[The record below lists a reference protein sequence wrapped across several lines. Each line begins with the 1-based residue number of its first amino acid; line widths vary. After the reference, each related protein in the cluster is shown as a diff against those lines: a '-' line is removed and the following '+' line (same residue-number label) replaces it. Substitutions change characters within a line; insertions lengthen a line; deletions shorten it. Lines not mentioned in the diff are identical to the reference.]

1 MEAADKPLVLSR
13 REGKDGQGIPRGGAR
28 PFRFKTRFGTVAL
41 ARTRIRPRADGSLEV
56 PAATTWRT
64 GHHEELTRG
73 LHPSIGER
81 MLEDSTG
88 VSRRDVCHSAGEED
102 LVCRSTFWDVVPE

>member
-13 REGKDGQGIPRGGAR
+13 REGQDGQGIPRGGTR
-28 PFRFKTRFGTVAL
+28 PFRFQTRFGAVAIG
-41 ARTRIRPRADGSLEV
+41 RTRIRPRADGSLEV

-64 GHHEELTRG
+64 GHPEELTWG
-73 LHPSIGER
+73 LRPSLWER

-88 VSRRDVCHSAGEED
+88 VSRRDVCQLAGEED
-102 LVCRSTFWDVVPE
+102 LVCRSTF